1 MKTSLTSIKNGVNL
15 LSMSGIR
22 ESDIE
27 EVDSWLF
34 TMDFTKKERE
44 QICDTILKEG
54 RFCVCHIEYRVE
66 LCAVKHK

>member
-1 MKTSLTSIKNGVNL
+1 MRTSLTSIKNGVNL
-15 LSMSGIR
+15 LSMSEIR

-44 QICDTILKEG
+44 QICDIILKEG
-54 RFCVCHIEYRVE
+54 KFCVCHIEYRVE
-66 LCAVKHK
+66 LCAAKHK

>member
-1 MKTSLTSIKNGVNL
+1 MRTSLTSIKNGVNL

-54 RFCVCHIEYRVE
+54 MYCVCHIEYRVE
-66 LCAVKHK
+66 LCAAK